1 MNLVAQTQFAPLPE
15 ALCKVVYDLT
25 SEGITASMPVISKR
39 LKTAF
44 PEIMLPSDDILYK
57 TLGKCSSKHVL
68 TSKYAWA

>member
-25 SEGITASMPVISKR
+25 SEGFTASMPVISKR
-39 LKTAF
+39 LKSAF

-57 TLGKCSSKHVL
+57 TLGL
-68 TSKYAWA
+68 LLYIFI